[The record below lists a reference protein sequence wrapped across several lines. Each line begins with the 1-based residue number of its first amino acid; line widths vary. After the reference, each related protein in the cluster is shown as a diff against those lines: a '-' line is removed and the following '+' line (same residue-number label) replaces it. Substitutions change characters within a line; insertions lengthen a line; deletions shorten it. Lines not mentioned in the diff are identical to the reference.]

1 MSKSVRS
8 LSSQT
13 KLAESRQR
21 LLDAMG
27 YEPMVS
33 NITGE
38 PVLGRKRAPEPE
50 RPPLSLRAL
59 PERVR
64 ESAAARWVQRWW
76 QHHPARD
83 VVDLGR
89 PYLDRYA
96 QKHPGKLVAYA
107 AGAGAVIYL
116 AKPWRLLST
125 AALLSLTFKA
135 GTKSLVKAAA
145 RRDLH

>member
-1 MSKSVRS
+1 MSKSARS
-8 LSSQT
+8 LASQT
-13 KLAESRQR
+13 RLAESRQR

-27 YEPMVS
+27 YVPMVS

-38 PVLGRKRAPEPE
+38 PVLGRKAAPEAP
-50 RPPLSLRAL
+50 RPPLSLGAL
-59 PERVR
+59 PGRVR
-64 ESAAARWVQRWW
+64 ESAAARWMQRWW

-83 VVDLGR
+83 VVELGR

-107 AGAGAVIYL
+107 AGAGAALWL

-125 AALLSLTFKA
+125 AAVLSLTLKA
-135 GTKSLVKAAA
+135 GTRSLVKAAA
-145 RRDLH
+145 RRELD